1 MTTDHPPVAHHV
13 SLPRPGLAHA
23 AAVGVGAA
31 GADVLVHGLQRRLA
45 HNCLLEL
52 ETYNLGPR
60 RFHNH
65 EEGPYWGLLLVESS
79 Y

>member
-31 GADVLVHGLQRRLA
+31 GADVLVHGLQRRLP
-45 HNCLLEL
+45 HNCLLLEL
-52 ETYNLGPR
+52 VKKVREDFTIAEKAPTRAFSWLKAAR
-60 RFHNH
+60 
-65 EEGPYWGLLLVESS
+65 
-79 Y
+79 